1 MERKNIETPSGFR
14 WSINPAA
21 LDDLLVIEDLAALD
35 GGDVLKV
42 PSVLE
47 RLLGSDGKA
56 ALYDHLRTED
66 GRVPISA
73 LSSAIADTIAALG
86 DTGKK

>member
-1 MERKNIETPSGFR
+1 MDRKSIETPSGFR
-14 WSINPAA
+14 WSIDPAA

-56 ALYDHLRTED
+56 ALYDYLRTED

-73 LSSAIADTIAALG
+73 ASSEIADIIAALG
-86 DTGKK
+86 DAGKK